1 MGTPTEVED
10 DLDRAA
16 MTSLAAGR
24 PDALDDL
31 MLRHGPRLRSFLI
44 RLLQREADAEDLAQE
59 TFVRVFQHRH
69 RFDPR
74 LRFHSWLYT
83 IAANLVRDR
92 FRWRSRHPE
101 LPSMGSSSD
110 GATPKCAPGEG
121 YLEEVE
127 AAGRGRTEET
137 PEEHLLRSERARA
150 VQEAVAQLPPDLR
163 VPLVLAEYED
173 LPHAEIAQVM
183 GCSPKA
189 VEVRIYRARR
199 LLRQRLEKWLHGG
212 PHFS

>member
-16 MTSLAAGR
+16 MASLAAGR

-31 MLRHGPRLRSFLI
+31 MQRHGPRLRSFLF

-59 TFVRVFQHRH
+59 TFVRVFQHRS

-74 LRFHSWLYT
+74 LRFHSWLYA

-92 FRWRSRHPE
+92 FRWRTRHPE
-101 LPSMGSSSD
+101 RPAMGPWSSPTHPD
-110 GATPKCAPGEG
+110 GERWETDLEG
-121 YLEEVE
+121 VE
-127 AAGRGRTEET
+127 SAGRGRAEET

-150 VQEAVAQLPPDLR
+150 VQEAVALLPPELR

-189 VEVRIYRARR
+189 VEVRLYRARR
-199 LLRQRLEKWLHGG
+199 LLRQRLEKWLD
-212 PHFS
+212 